1 MKSPDELAASLL
13 DSADSHKRRS
23 TQLKRVAGGLRT
35 ELSNAQS
42 SGLTQSELD
51 VLNKA
56 AVLLESMAERYGRAA
71 SLRKSRQVKQ
81 DSLTEQCTAA
91 MSDTFGALTAI
102 EDKVAV
108 IASIQSY
115 QLRAGMVE
123 SLRDLD
129 YYTSDALNSLAYSLA
144 KTATYKPVS
153 DVVSEAWAKFNEA
166 RPVLIER
173 HRAIIASL
181 ASKAG

>member
-35 ELSNAQS
+35 ELSNAKS
-42 SGLTQSELD
+42 SGLTQCELD

-56 AVLLESMAERYGRAA
+56 AVLLESMADRYGRAA
-71 SLRKSRQVKQ
+71 SLRKSRQAKQ
-81 DSLTEQCTAA
+81 DSLTEQCMAA
-91 MSDTFGALTAI
+91 MAGTFGALTAI

-115 QLRAGMVE
+115 QLRAGMVVN
-123 SLRDLD
+123 LRDLD
-129 YYTSDALNSLAYSLA
+129 YYTTDALSSLSYSLA
-144 KTATYKPVS
+144 KAATERPVS

-173 HRAIIASL
+173 HRAIIEGL
-181 ASKAG
+181 ANTAR